1 MSQEQAYRDAV
12 VRADAAR
19 ARLRDSAE
27 AAKARIAPARL
38 KQDAK
43 DKIKGAALDVVA
55 KGAAQA
61 RERPYAI
68 GGAVIAFGLYL
79 ARRPLL
85 NLFQRLY
92 VRFTETYPEH
102 SETDDG

>member
-1 MSQEQAYRDAV
+1 MRQEQAYRDAV
-12 VRADAAR
+12 VRADSAR

-27 AAKARIAPARL
+27 AAKARISPARL
-38 KQDAK
+38 KQDVK
-43 DKIKGAALDVVA
+43 DKAKGAALDVVA

-68 GGAVIAFGLYL
+68 GGAVAAFGLYL

-85 NLFQRLY
+85 NLFRRLY
-92 VRFTETYPEH
+92 VRLAETSPEH